1 MLVPR
6 PRGGDVELAGLRAE
20 VAGLK
25 DSRRDAEAKACDALK
40 VIEALRAEKK
50 GLMTD
55 KAALNA
61 LVVAYQKIEKDLNDS
76 KGKLIQ
82 EKAELLASFAAEK
95 AKLEGELASAA
106 AASAKSAEEAFKS
119 LENGYTL
126 CWERAVV
133 AGYNM
138 DNHTFQKYCEETAME
153 ADGAQSSNHA
163 GDGAVVG

>member
-1 MLVPR
+1 MLLFPPLFLQFVGDFEKLMLVPR
-6 PRGGDVELAGLRAE
+6 SRGGDAELVGLRAE

-25 DSRRDAEAKACDALK
+25 DSRRDAEAKARDALK

-50 GLMTD
+50 VLMTD

-95 AKLEGELASAA
+95 VKLEGELASATV
-106 AASAKSAEEAFKS
+106 ASAKSAEEAFKS

-126 CWERAVV
+126 C
-133 AGYNM
+133 
-138 DNHTFQKYCEETAME
+138 
-153 ADGAQSSNHA
+153 
-163 GDGAVVG
+163 